1 MAPKKKIQINVST
14 QSFSKLAGLLSNAV
28 LLASNTYLIVSGLQE
43 EMRSRR
49 RQRLTGGFQVAV
61 EVAGALAAL
70 IKVVSEVLEQHHA
83 QRT

>member
-1 MAPKKKIQINVST
+1 MAPKKILKIHISN
-14 QSFSKLAGLLSNAV
+14 QSAAKLAGLLSNAV
-28 LLASNTYLIVSGLQE
+28 LLASNTYLIVSGIQE

-70 IKVVSEVLEQHHA
+70 TKVVSEVLEQHNA

>member
-1 MAPKKKIQINVST
+1 MALRKTLKIHISS
-14 QSFSKLAGLLSNAV
+14 QSAAKLAGLLSNAV

-70 IKVVSEVLEQHHA
+70 TKVVSEVLEQHHA

>member
-1 MAPKKKIQINVST
+1 MAPKKTLKINIS
-14 QSFSKLAGLLSNAV
+14 SRSAAKLASLLSNAV
-28 LLASNTYLIVSGLQE
+28 LLASNTYLIVSSLQE
-43 EMRSRR
+43 EVRSRR

-70 IKVVSEVLEQHHA
+70 TKVVSEVLEQHNA

>member
-1 MAPKKKIQINVST
+1 MAPKKTLKIHISSQSAAKLVGLVSNT
-14 QSFSKLAGLLSNAV
+14 V

-70 IKVVSEVLEQHHA
+70 TKVISETLEQHHG

>member
-1 MAPKKKIQINVST
+1 MAPKKILKIHISS
-14 QSFSKLAGLLSNAV
+14 QSAAKLAGLLSNAV

-70 IKVVSEVLEQHHA
+70 TKVVSEVLEQHNA